1 MITNNSSLGNTQFV
15 PYKFCGNK
23 LKFRN
28 IQVEIY
34 TNITAERRRY
44 GCKYLSE
51 SWPVDDI
58 TGELELHNEY
68 IPVDVMRMSRERD
81 KPGDRRDLL
90 AMRKEAKKDNQAIKE
105 SIS

>member
-23 LKFRN
+23 FKFRKF
-28 IQVEIY
+28 QEEIY
-34 TNITAERRRY
+34 TNIMAERLWY
-44 GCKYLSE
+44 GCKYLPE
-51 SWPVDDI
+51 SWPVNDI

-81 KPGDRRDLL
+81 KPEDSGDLL
-90 AMRKEAKKDNQAIKE
+90 AMRKETKEDNQATKE
-105 SIS
+105 TIS